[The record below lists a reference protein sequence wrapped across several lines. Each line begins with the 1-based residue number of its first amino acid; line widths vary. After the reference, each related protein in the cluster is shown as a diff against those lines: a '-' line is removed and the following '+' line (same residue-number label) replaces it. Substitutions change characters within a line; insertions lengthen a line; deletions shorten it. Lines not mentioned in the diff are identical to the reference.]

1 MAFDD
6 GYLWISPSELSEGDK
21 LTCHLV
27 SPARIQQW
35 IISGMLIISYC
46 IFIQVICVVIEFITL
61 DSHRWQNLKLCHE
74 YIGKKECE
82 TCNDLEEEK
91 RLLTKWL

>member
-6 GYLWISPSELSEGDK
+6 GYLWVSPSELSEGDK

-35 IISGMLIISYC
+35 IITGMLIISYC
-46 IFIQVICVVIEFITL
+46 IIHTGYMC
-61 DSHRWQNLKLCHE
+61 SS
-74 YIGKKECE
+74 
-82 TCNDLEEEK
+82 
-91 RLLTKWL
+91 